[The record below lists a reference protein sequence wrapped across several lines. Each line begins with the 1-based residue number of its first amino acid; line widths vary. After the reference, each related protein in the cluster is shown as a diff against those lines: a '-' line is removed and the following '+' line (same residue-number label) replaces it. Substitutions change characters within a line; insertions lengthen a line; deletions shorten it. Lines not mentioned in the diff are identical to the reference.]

1 MSSTEKDKMCR
12 QAEAQNAEE
21 DQTAGQ
27 EKDTAPETTAAS
39 RKKGEKKT
47 GRRALKWVSLGLLFL
62 FSLLCCV
69 FACYIFIQTESGQ
82 RFLQEK
88 INSALSERH
97 TGVRLTSLGG
107 SIPLSMRAGVEIAD
121 GKGVWLKLPSVD
133 ITLNAAH
140 IFTRCGVS
148 LVLKDPEILRLPE
161 GRSTAEEKEEEPADM
176 PEIRQAFGGLDSLT
190 ESLPGWLPE
199 LAVENIDVRNFIVGK
214 AVYAPDDPGAADFLS
229 VDMQAVLKAGPDM
242 AAGKGKA
249 WSNPRLEG
257 AIRMVAVPKTV
268 SDPGKKRK
276 SAVVSGFA
284 LDRCALGLTLTGSL
298 QRPELRVSVES
309 GEISAGGATL
319 KKPRFAALLPAD
331 TLHRLSNGED
341 FGLKTDLS
349 FDAGD
354 RPCTLSMTAGGALKD
369 AGPEFFVRDLSLS
382 AFGMSLTGGLRAVFG
397 ERPAEVPHRSSLSTA
412 IPGYP
417 EDLLRILPACTG
429 KLSLNVSD
437 WTALKTVVPGVSLYG
452 PFSAELTLT
461 HQEDQSVSLKA
472 SAPQFAATLKP
483 GTHLEVKDF
492 ILDADLMHVIDSPS
506 VKVRVDAGSARG
518 YGHGLKALKLSLD
531 GDLVKGI
538 GIRVASAGD
547 ADIEIA
553 GLFRPGNIDIS
564 RLMILLRNPHLGM
577 RAEKKL
583 HVTYSPEEIRVSGL
597 DVRFIP
603 DGRLTLEGKMAGSA
617 CKADGRIQGVH
628 LESFRSFLPSLPKAS
643 LDADLTLRGTVDHPK
658 GGLVVRCSGLSLP
671 DVKFPPLDFSLKA
684 DFRQTGNGEEIQ
696 ASLILP
702 QATLDAFGGKNAS
715 IEMHVPLKIKEGQ
728 LPQPDMDGGLKGHVR
743 FDGTVS
749 PLWKFVDLADRSLS
763 GRIGLECL
771 IDGTLK
777 NPEVTANVRFADGKY
792 VDLPLGVEVDAIS
805 LDASIPRT
813 PAASLANAKVRMN
826 FSATDG
832 RKGSL
837 GLSGG
842 VDPGSRNL
850 NVTGSIRNFAP
861 FRRRDIR
868 AVISGS
874 LAVQGTPVSP
884 AVTGTV
890 SVDKGMLALEA
901 LEAQPS
907 FEELK
912 LEDGPK
918 ERLIALLGK
927 EPAPEESRSR
937 NAAAGGL
944 GSLNI
949 RFHMPPRFV
958 VTGYGLDSVWG
969 ADMNIGGSLTSP
981 SISGRVKASRGTLEL
996 LNRKFRMAKGEV
1008 SFAGGIDP
1016 ILDISMTTHAQDI
1029 DAFVN
1034 VGGTPSKIDFSLSS
1048 TPEMAQDDVLS
1059 YILFGKSSSELT
1071 QYELLQLGAT
1081 MARMVTFR
1089 KTSSGILDFARKGT
1103 GLDVINVNQ
1112 SPEGGAKL
1120 EMGKYIADKLYVG
1133 VEKETSGSADTSA
1146 VIQMELGPHSNAS
1159 VKTGGKNTSAGVK
1172 WRMDY

>member
-1 MSSTEKDKMCR
+1 MNSTEKDKTCR
-12 QAEAQNAEE
+12 QAGAQNAEE
-21 DQTAGQ
+21 PQTAGL
-27 EKDTAPETTAAS
+27 EKDGAHETKAS
-39 RKKGEKKT
+39 GKEAVKKS
-47 GRRALKWVSLGLLFL
+47 GRRALKWFSLGLLFF

-69 FACYIFIQTESGQ
+69 IGCYMFIQTESGQ

-88 INSALSERH
+88 INNALSERN

-107 SIPLSMRAGVEIAD
+107 RIPLAMRAGVEFSD
-121 GKGVWLKLPSVD
+121 GKGVWLKIPSAD
-133 ITLNAAH
+133 LTLNASH
-140 IFTRCGVS
+140 MFTRIGVS
-148 LVLKDPEILRLPE
+148 LVLKDPEMLRLPE
-161 GRSTAEEKEEEPADM
+161 GLSTAEEKEEEPAGASG
-176 PEIRQAFGGLDSLT
+176 IRQAFGGLDSLT

-199 LAVENIDVRNFIVGK
+199 LAVDNIEIRNFSVGR
-214 AVYAPDDPGAADFLS
+214 AVYAPDDPGAADFLT
-229 VDMQAVLKAGPDM
+229 VDMQAALKAGPDM
-242 AAGKGKA
+242 AAGREKA
-249 WSNPRLEG
+249 WRNPRLEG
-257 AIRMVAVPKTV
+257 AIRMTAVPETA
-268 SDPGKKRK
+268 SAPGNARK
-276 SAVVSGFA
+276 PAVVSGFA
-284 LDRCALGLTLTGSL
+284 LDRCALGLALTGSL
-298 QRPELRVSVES
+298 QSPEIRLSAES

-341 FGLKTDLS
+341 FGVKMDLS
-349 FDAGD
+349 LDAGD

-369 AGPEFFVRDLSLS
+369 ACPELFVRDISLS
-382 AFGMSLTGGLRAVFG
+382 AFGLSLTGGLRAVFG
-397 ERPAEVPHRSSLSTA
+397 ERQAEAPDGSAITSA

-417 EDLLRILPACTG
+417 EALLRSLPACTG

-437 WTALKTVVPGVSLYG
+437 WSALKTVVPGVSLHG

-472 SAPQFAATLKP
+472 SAPQLAATLKP
-483 GTHLEVKDF
+483 DTHFDVKGF
-492 ILDADLMHVIDSPS
+492 VLDADLMHVISSPS
-506 VKVRVDAGSARG
+506 VKVMMDAGSARG
-518 YGHGLKALKLSLD
+518 YGHALKDLKLSLD

-547 ADIEIA
+547 AAIEIA

-583 HVTYSPEEIRVSGL
+583 HVTYSPGEIRVSGL

-617 CKADGRIQGVH
+617 CTADGRIQGVH

-643 LDADLTLRGTVDHPK
+643 LDADLTLRGTLDRPK

-671 DVKFPPLDFSLKA
+671 DVPFPPLDFPLKA

-696 ASLILP
+696 ASLLLP
-702 QATLDAFGGKNAS
+702 QPTLDALGGKSAS
-715 IEMHVPLKIKEGQ
+715 IEMHVPLKTREGQ
-728 LPQPDMDGGLKGHVR
+728 LPQPDMDGGLKGYVR
-743 FDGTVS
+743 FDGTVA
-749 PLWKFVDLADRSLS
+749 PLWKLVDLADRSLS

-777 NPEVTANVRFADGKY
+777 KPEVAANVRLSDGKY

-805 LDASIPRT
+805 LDAGIPRT
-813 PAASLANAKVRMN
+813 PASSLASAKVRMN
-826 FSATDG
+826 LSATDG
-832 RKGSL
+832 RKGSI
-837 GLSGG
+837 GLRGG
-842 VDPGSRNL
+842 VDPGSQSL
-850 NVTGSIRNFAP
+850 NVTGSIRDFAP
-861 FRRRDIR
+861 FRRRDIM

-874 LAVQGTPVSP
+874 LAVQGTPVNPS
-884 AVTGTV
+884 VTGTV
-890 SVDKGMLALEA
+890 SVDKGMFALEA
-901 LEAQPS
+901 LESQPS

-918 ERLIALLGK
+918 ERLIALLGR
-927 EPAPEESRSR
+927 EQAQEESRSR
-937 NAAAGGL
+937 NAGAGGL
-944 GSLNI
+944 GSLNV

-996 LNRKFRMAKGEV
+996 LNRKFKMAKGEV
-1008 SFAGGIDP
+1008 SFAGGTDP

-1048 TPEMAQDDVLS
+1048 TPEMEQDDVLS

-1133 VEKETSGSADTSA
+1133 VEKETLGSADTSA

-1159 VKTGGKNTSAGVK
+1159 VITGGKNTSAGVK